1 MITPWPWPVT
11 SQGLS
16 WLQGQASSPL
26 GEDDL
31 PGDRLAAVEQGSGT
45 SCHLARGRLHCPL
58 PTHGPQ
64 AGAAALPGCTLPLL
78 LFFLLPKGK
87 ACSGRGPLSP
97 PTAISQILP
106 GRGPGLASSHLREVW
121 PEEGAHFLKVHSALH
136 HSAKVEGLPS
146 WARGPE
152 CVTGLEPL
160 QMRAAGCREGTSGRG
175 RAGEGSWRVW
185 APAG

>member
-97 PTAISQILP
+97 PTAIYLRYSQGEAPGWLLP
-106 GRGPGLASSHLREVW
+106 ISEKCGRRREPTSSRCIQPSIIQPRWRGCPPGPVVLSVSQ
-121 PEEGAHFLKVHSALH
+121 ALNH
-136 HSAKVEGLPS
+136 
-146 WARGPE
+146 
-152 CVTGLEPL
+152 
-160 QMRAAGCREGTSGRG
+160 CR
-175 RAGEGSWRVW
+175 
-185 APAG
+185 